1 MQYAKNV
8 LKGIFIGIATLVPGV
23 SGGTMAIILGVYDD
37 LIHSISSFFTNWRKS
52 ILFLGQIGIGAILGI
67 GLLSS
72 LLETA
77 LSKFPHTMQFLFIG
91 IILGGLPVLYK
102 KTGTGTKR
110 PISDYFLFALG
121 FIIVLL
127 LGSDPEV
134 VTTMASTE
142 GSGNFLFL
150 FIAGI
155 IIAVALVLPGI
166 SASFMLLALGL
177 YEVTLRSIN
186 TLNITFLIPIALGI
200 LAGTLA
206 STKLIEKF
214 LVAYPS
220 KAYMLII
227 GFVGG
232 SLISVYPGIP
242 SGINILTSI
251 LAFIIGFIIIFLLGK
266 KGDAY

>member
-1 MQYAKNV
+1 MQYIKNV
-8 LKGIFIGIATLVPGV
+8 FKGIFIGIATLVPGV

-37 LIHSISSFFTNWRKS
+37 LIHSISSFFTNWKKS
-52 ILFLGQIGIGAILGI
+52 ILFLAQIGIGAILGI
-67 GLLSS
+67 GLLSN

-77 LSKFPHTMQFLFIG
+77 IIKFPHTMQFLFIG

-102 KTGTGTKR
+102 KTGTSTKR
-110 PISDYFLFALG
+110 HISDYFLFILG
-121 FIIVLL
+121 FVIVLL

-134 VTTMASTE
+134 VTTMASNE

-177 YEVTLRSIN
+177 YEITLNSIN
-186 TLNITFLIPIALGI
+186 TLNIAFLIPIALGI
-200 LAGTLA
+200 LVGTLA

-214 LVAYPS
+214 LVTYPR

-227 GFVGG
+227 GFVIG
-232 SLISVYPGIP
+232 SLIAVYPGIP
-242 SGINILTSI
+242 SGFHIITST
-251 LAFIIGFIIIFLLGK
+251 LAFVIGFIIIFLIGSK
-266 KGDAY
+266 SSAY